1 MRADTCLKIISSLTH
16 LVRINPSDYSHRTEI
31 DPPMPLQYECVC
43 LHISLQSLEI
53 LGDPKVP
60 QSAQERHTHA
70 ANQPPPFREMARIRS
85 SRPLDHAILF
95 EVGGVPFVTVVKKP
109 DEVVV
114 KDLTSRVISTLK
126 CEAFE
131 PITHLV
137 SSNCIKETP
146 IHLLR
151 DAAPH
156 DLWS

>member
-1 MRADTCLKIISSLTH
+1 
-16 LVRINPSDYSHRTEI
+16 
-31 DPPMPLQYECVC
+31 MPLQYECVC
-43 LHISLQSLEI
+43 LHTSLQSLEI

-60 QSAQERHTHA
+60 QTARELHTHA
-70 ANQPPPFREMARIRS
+70 ADQPPPFREMARIRS

-95 EVGGVPFVTVVKKP
+95 EVGGMPFVTVVKKP

-137 SSNCIKETP
+137 SFELYQRDTDPS
-146 IHLLR
+146 LR

-156 DLWS
+156 DLRS